1 MSVPISLCPKC
12 GAAWPPELRF
22 CPLCG
27 AMRPPAKIWPP
38 PVAALL
44 APPPVLPAGQLLT
57 GNTTGDVIVGVG
69 ACFAPWP
76 AWLGLSYVF
85 GSNFYG
91 SVLLLAPPVLF
102 FALRPRYP
110 AVSRG
115 LGYGLLLSLIV
126 TPILLVLGAVLL
138 VLGVLS
144 LCKPSY
150 PN

>member
-1 MSVPISLCPKC
+1 MSVPISLCPNC
-12 GAAWPPELRF
+12 GAAWPPEERF

-27 AMRPPAKIWPP
+27 AMRPLAKVWPP

-44 APPPVLPAGQLLT
+44 APPPALPDTRLLT
-57 GNTTGDVIVGVG
+57 GNVGGDVALGLGI
-69 ACFAPWP
+69 CFAPWP
-76 AWLGLSYVF
+76 AWMGLNYVF
-85 GSNFYG
+85 GSSLYG
-91 SVLLLAPPVLF
+91 SVLLLAPPTLF

-115 LGYGLLLSLIV
+115 LGYGLLVSLIL
-126 TPILLVLGAVLL
+126 TPVLLVLGAILL

-144 LCKPSY
+144 LCKPNY